1 MPEPI
6 SVALIS
12 AITAVI
18 AAFLNYLGQR
28 PQRKELKEQRKDLK
42 EVKEQ
47 VVNDHSTALYPN
59 TRDELTSVRER
70 VEHLESKVD
79 TQASSVEH
87 IRVMVG
93 GIAERLLLT
102 DRNRKDIEDTLSSR
116 DELTEDRLEA
126 AINRH
131 DLDMKRVEVEILAL
145 TEAIKAH
152 PLACAA
158 FAPAAWLQKKEEGDN
173 GDV

>member
-1 MPEPI
+1 MAEPI
-6 SVALIS
+6 TVALIS
-12 AITAVI
+12 AISAAVVALI
-18 AAFLNYLGQR
+18 NYFAQHSQR
-28 PQRKELKEQRKDLK
+28 QDLK

-70 VEHLESKVD
+70 VEVLESKVD
-79 TQASSVEH
+79 TQTSSVEH

-93 GIAERLLLT
+93 GIAERLALT
-102 DRNRKDIEDTLSSR
+102 DRNRKDVEDTLSSR

-131 DLDMKRVEVEILAL
+131 DLDMKRVETELLTL

-152 PLACAA
+152 PCSCAA
-158 FAPAAWLQKKEEGDN
+158 FAPTAWLQKKEDN
-173 GDV
+173 DDI

>member
-1 MPEPI
+1 MAEPI
-6 SVALIS
+6 TIALIS

-28 PQRKELKEQRKDLK
+28 SQRKELKEQRKDLK

-47 VVNDHSTALYPN
+47 VVNDHATAKYPN

-70 VEHLESKVD
+70 VEVLESKVD
-79 TQASSVEH
+79 TQTSSVEH

-93 GIAERLLLT
+93 GIAERLALT
-102 DRNRKDIEDTLSSR
+102 DRNRKDVEDTLSSR
-116 DELTEDRLEA
+116 DELTDDRLEA

-152 PLACAA
+152 PPACAA
-158 FAPAAWLQKKEEGDN
+158 FTPTTWVKKKEDN
-173 GDV
+173 DNV